1 MVAGIILGLM
11 AASLQALS
19 YLFSARFGLRYQ
31 ASPVTLL
38 VLMHVWIG
46 AVALLAFPFL
56 WHPQILGSTKW
67 LLPLGVMT
75 FSYLLAQL
83 ALFQSLRHAESSR
96 VSPLLGLKI
105 MVLAFLGSV
114 WQGEHYSV
122 LQWGA
127 VALCALGGIWLSRS
141 GGSIPWQA
149 SGWIGLACVGYAL
162 SDLSVVYLVRA
173 FDQLELLHAAVLSVA
188 MSYLLC
194 GLGCLLWW
202 PRLTQRHLI
211 LQSTPVALSW
221 LLAMVCLFT
230 CFALLGAVFGG
241 IVQSGRGLISI
252 LLGLL
257 VVRLG
262 WSAGEQSSDP
272 RVLIQRLL
280 AAGLMLVA
288 IVLFALGGNTVAL

>member
-1 MVAGIILGLM
+1 MAAGIILGLM
-11 AASLQALS
+11 AATLQALS
-19 YLFSARFGLRYQ
+19 YLFSARFGLRHQ

-46 AVALLAFPFL
+46 IVALLSLPFL
-56 WHPQILGSTKW
+56 WHPQILASTDW

-75 FSYLLAQL
+75 LSYLIAQL
-83 ALFQSLRHAESSR
+83 SLFQSLRHAESSR

-105 MVLAFLGSV
+105 LVLILLGSS
-114 WQGEHYSV
+114 WQGEHYSL

-127 VALCALGGIWLSRS
+127 AGLCALGGVWLSRC

-149 SGWIGLACVGYAL
+149 SGWIALACVGYAL

-173 FDQLELLHAAVLSVA
+173 FDQLPLLQAAGLSVA
-188 MSYLLC
+188 LSYLLC
-194 GLGCLLWW
+194 GLGCLLFW
-202 PRLTQRHLI
+202 PRLRQRRLL

-221 LLAMVCLFT
+221 LLAMICLFS

-262 WSAGEQSSDP
+262 WSAGERAP
-272 RVLIQRLL
+272 AFAVLVQRML
-280 AAGLMLVA
+280 AAGLMLLA
-288 IVLFALGGNTVAL
+288 IVLFALGGNPGPA